1 MSHALGGMDAAYQ
14 SLAGTIQQQAFVMTY
29 NDIFWGMGLLTLLTV
44 PLVFFLRPLP
54 KGLSLAMH

>member
-1 MSHALGGMDAAYQ
+1 MEAAFQ

-44 PLVFFLRPLP
+44 PLVLFLRPLP
-54 KGLSLAMH
+54 KGLSLSMH